1 MTVRSAR
8 GETRL
13 TDFIKDRLLF
23 IAGPALL
30 LCLWF
35 AAAYSGRFSQ
45 LIVVPPI
52 DVWAAFRE
60 LQESGELGV
69 HLAQSF
75 HRLLNGFAA
84 GAALGLI
91 WGALM
96 AVSKNFAVAV
106 APVFN
111 AVRQIPSV
119 AFIPMLILIFG
130 IGETFK
136 ILIVAKAA
144 FFPIAL
150 ASFDGIRAVSKA
162 HLEVG
167 KLYRL
172 SLPAKIRYVILP
184 GALADLL
191 TGVRLG
197 LGRSWGVLVAAELFA
212 ADFGIGQMM
221 EAGRQLFRLDVVFVG
236 VLIAGVIGFTLD
248 RGLQLI
254 ERRLTRWNLP
264 EAT

>member
-1 MTVRSAR
+1 MNWASQLRHRA
-8 GETRL
+8 
-13 TDFIKDRLLF
+13 LF

-30 LCLWF
+30 LGLWM

-45 LIVVPPI
+45 LIVIPPI
-52 DVWAAFRE
+52 EVWAAFRE
-60 LQESGELGV
+60 LLESGELYQ
-69 HLAQSF
+69 HLGQSF
-75 HRLLNGFAA
+75 HRLANGLAA
-84 GAALGLI
+84 GAALGLL

-96 AVSKNFAVAV
+96 AVSKNFDAVV

-119 AFIPMLILIFG
+119 AFIPLLILIFG

-150 ASFDGIRAVSKA
+150 ASFHAIRAISKG
-162 HLEVG
+162 HLEVA

-172 SLPAKIRYVILP
+172 SFLSRVRYVMLP
-184 GALADLL
+184 GALSDLL

-197 LGRSWGVLVAAELFA
+197 LGKSWAVLVAAELFA
-212 ADFGIGQMM
+212 ADFGIGQLM
-221 EAGRQLFRLDVVFVG
+221 ESGRQLFRLDIVFVG
-236 VLIAGVIGFTLD
+236 VLITGVVGYTLD
-248 RGLQLI
+248 RGLQLL
-254 ERRLTRWNLP
+254 ERRLTAWNIP
-264 EAT
+264 EPA